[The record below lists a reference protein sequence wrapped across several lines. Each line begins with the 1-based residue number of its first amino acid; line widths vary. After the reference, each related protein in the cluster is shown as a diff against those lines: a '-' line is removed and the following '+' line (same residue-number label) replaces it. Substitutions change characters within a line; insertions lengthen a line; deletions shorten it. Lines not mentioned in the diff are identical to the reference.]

1 MNKYEM
7 NIDNQDNLGN
17 VNININVYEN
27 QNEQPKEN
35 DEKKENIDL
44 KKLKTTKTIR
54 NTEYDNLLGDDE
66 IDNRGC
72 CEKCCFYSCCCCLCS
87 SKEKSKNYYK
97 RGWRDYLIKEGNDEA
112 NKPFRLLTNLF
123 VNEEDAISGL
133 ESIRLNP
140 NLVSE
145 NKLRNDL
152 EFYIP
157 QLCTFLLFGEVRD
170 IEEFFVFLCRV
181 CNASFFF
188 AHRVHWFLSAMINAA
203 EEKKEDIIKIL
214 KMINTLFKS
223 ENFQKKTKIGKFYL
237 SNAEQFIQYIKNN
250 NLYCLYDV
258 KKIQKGINSLDYI
271 DYNDLNGYQQE
282 IYNKYKENRDIL
294 NKYSDIEYQKA
305 KEKEEKRIQE
315 KINKKQNKMNNINEI
330 KTDNSDRNEALIE
343 IKKKFNANDFFID
356 ISNFELENIDYT
368 YERDSDDEFDRDSNN
383 LSIKETIIVNDN
395 NEDIVKKEKSSK
407 IPLDINF
414 ISYHSSLNFI
424 EHLCDISNELPKHP
438 INEQKL
444 FLYEEITKINK
455 KLPCNVYLPFLK
467 DSTRNYMICHIPLEE
482 VKIFRTKT
490 RCPIMLTFEMIRID
504 ETNKENE
511 EDEEERQN
519 FENLNHSRSNT
530 ISIRPSL
537 KYNKKKSKNLPSN
550 KNRLEYEYDVDNLQ
564 SSYLNA
570 DFNLSKPLMIN
581 SSIFG
586 KNNASQKKITKNPTI
601 QFENEL
607 SVLPSK
613 DEYEEDDDSGNF
625 NYNNQNSLDEDI
637 KNKEEENKRL
647 LNIASRFTIR
657 PSGEIGNSNE
667 NYNKIKSGNI
677 KSNLKPSKTFFI
689 EDNIGKNNSSIGIAN
704 KLIKSNKELID
715 TSTNVISESNNEDNE
730 TSINSGNNTNLIEEE
745 EVQIEG
751 EEINQEFFDKIFGE
765 TIEEKEK
772 NLKKNSIFGK
782 IETHKIFRCIFKT
795 HEDLR
800 QEQFATQLIN
810 EFFQIF
816 KLENTGCWLNTY
828 EIISTGNDSGL
839 VEMVDNSLSL
849 DQLKQKTKHIS
860 LKDFYVNFFGK
871 GSEESESYRKAMD
884 NYVASLA
891 GYSLVCYF
899 LQIKD
904 RHNGNILID
913 NQGHLI
919 HIDFGFLLSNAPG
932 KGLKF
937 ENAPFKLS
945 HDMVDCLGG
954 IKGKYFEEFRKLLKK
969 GFLAVNK
976 HRHKIAI
983 LVEMMWCGHGKKLD
997 CFEKGQEAIN
1007 ELKLRLNPKAG
1018 NNKIDIFKFVDKLI
1032 GQSVDNWRTK
1042 WYDIFQYYVQGIFY

>member
-1 MNKYEM
+1 M
-7 NIDNQDNLGN
+7 NIDNQINQG
-17 VNININVYEN
+17 NININVNIYEN
-27 QNEQPKEN
+27 PREVQKEKNNDNKEN
-35 DEKKENIDL
+35 AKNTQIKP
-44 KKLKTTKTIR
+44 LKTMKTMRI
-54 NTEYDNLLGDDE
+54 TGLESLGDDDE
-66 IDNRGC
+66 EKDDRSC
-72 CEKCCFYSCCCCLCS
+72 LEKCCFYSCCCCLCNS
-87 SKEKSKNYYK
+87 NEKSKNYFK
-97 RGWRDYLIKEGNDEA
+97 KGWKDYLIREGNEET

-123 VNEEDAISGL
+123 VNEEGAISAL

-157 QLCTFLLFGEVRD
+157 QLCTFLLFGEVKD
-170 IEEFFVFLCRV
+170 IEEFFVFLCKV

-223 ENFQKKTKIGKFYL
+223 ENVSKKTKIGKFYV
-237 SNAEQFIQYIKNN
+237 SNAEKFIQYIKDN

-258 KKIQKGINSLDYI
+258 KKIQKGLDCL
-271 DYNDLNGYQQE
+271 NDIEFNQLNGYQQE
-282 IYNKYKENRDIL
+282 VYNKYKENRDIIY
-294 NKYSDIEYQKA
+294 KYSENEYQIV
-305 KEKEEKRIQE
+305 KEKEEKRIQ
-315 KINKKQNKMNNINEI
+315 NKMNKKKKSINNINNI
-330 KTDNSDRNEALIE
+330 NTDKDKPINE
-343 IKKKFNANDFFID
+343 IKKKFKANDFYIN

-368 YERDSDDEFDRDSNN
+368 YDVDSDEEDNFFHSS
-383 LSIKETIIVNDN
+383 LKETIFVPNSD
-395 NEDIVKKEKSSK
+395 NEDLDGNDKISK
-407 IPLDINF
+407 IPLDVNF

-424 EHLCDISNELPKHP
+424 DHLCDISNELPKYP

-444 FLYEEITKINK
+444 FLYEELAKINK

-467 DSTRNYMICHIPLEE
+467 DSTRNYIVCHIPLEE

-504 ETNKENE
+504 ETNRENE
-511 EDEEERQN
+511 N
-519 FENLNHSRSNT
+519 ENISDIDNLEHSRSNT
-530 ISIRPSL
+530 ISSL
-537 KYNKKKSKNLPSN
+537 GASFKFNKKESNNLPTSN
-550 KNRLEYEYDVDNLQ
+550 DIRGYEYNSDNLV
-564 SSYLNA
+564 YNA
-570 DFNLSKPLMIN
+570 DFDLSKPLTISVN
-581 SSIFG
+581 TFFDK
-586 KNNASQKKITKNPTI
+586 KNTVIEKKDANKKDTNKKKQI
-601 QFENEL
+601 EL
-607 SVLPSK
+607 SVIPIK
-613 DEYEEDDDSGNF
+613 EGY
-625 NYNNQNSLDEDI
+625 DEDNDNDNFLYSN
-637 KNKEEENKRL
+637 KNTIEENMKDIEEENKRL
-647 LNIASRFTIR
+647 KNIALKFSIYPTKT
-657 PSGEIGNSNE
+657 NVDSNE
-667 NYNKIKSGNI
+667 NDKIKFIRPIIHSKTIKDDSSI
-677 KSNLKPSKTFFI
+677 KSRTSVKIL
-689 EDNIGKNNSSIGIAN
+689 AN
-704 KLIKSNKELID
+704 KLIRNSQDQINLDINSNKENNID
-715 TSTNVISESNNEDNE
+715 IERENSDN
-730 TSINSGNNTNLIEEE
+730 GLYEEE
-745 EVQIEG
+745 ENQSGI
-751 EEINQEFFDKIFGE
+751 INQDFFDKIFGE
-765 TIEEKEK
+765 TIEEKEQ

-810 EFFQIF
+810 EFNQIF

-828 EIISTGNDSGL
+828 EIISTGHDSGL

-849 DQLKQKTKHIS
+849 DQLKQKTKNIS
-860 LKDFYVNFFGK
+860 LKDFYINYYGK
-871 GSEESESYRKAMD
+871 GNEYSLSFKKAMD
-884 NYVASLA
+884 NFVSSLA

-913 NQGHLI
+913 NEGHLI

-954 IKGKYFEEFRKLLKK
+954 IDGKYFEDFRKLLKK

-976 HRHKIAI
+976 HRHKIII
-983 LVEMMWCGHGKKLD
+983 LVEMMWCGHGKQLD
-997 CFEKGQEAIN
+997 CFEKGQEAID
-1007 ELKLRLNPKAG
+1007 ELKLRLNPKNG
-1018 NNKIDIFKFVDKLI
+1018 KHKKDIFKHVDNLI

>member
-1 MNKYEM
+1 M
-7 NIDNQDNLGN
+7 DNAKELEN
-17 VNININVYEN
+17 VNNNINIDEN
-27 QNEQPKEN
+27 IKEN
-35 DEKKENIDL
+35 NNDDNNDNFQMVKTMRVTGRETLADEEEN
-44 KKLKTTKTIR
+44 
-54 NTEYDNLLGDDE
+54 
-66 IDNRGC
+66 DNRTC
-72 CEKCCFYSCCCCLCS
+72 CQKCCFCLCCCCLCCIN
-87 SKEKSKNYYK
+87 KEKSKNSYR
-97 RGWRDYLIKEGNDEA
+97 RGWKDYLIREGNDES
-112 NKPFRLLTNLF
+112 NKPFKLLTNLF

-157 QLCTFLLFGEVRD
+157 QLCTFLLFGEVKD
-170 IEEFFVFLCRV
+170 IEEFFVFLCKV

-203 EEKKEDIIKIL
+203 EDKREDIIRIL

-223 ENFQKKTKIGKFYL
+223 ENAVKKTKIGKFYV
-237 SNAEQFIQYIKNN
+237 SNAEKFIDYIKKN
-250 NLYCLYDV
+250 NLYYLYDV
-258 KKIQKGINSLDYI
+258 KKIQKGIDCLNEI

-282 IYNKYKENRDIL
+282 LYNKYKDNRDIIA
-294 NKYSDIEYQKA
+294 KYSENEYLIAKA
-305 KEKEEKRIQE
+305 KEEKRIEE
-315 KINKKQNKMNNINEI
+315 KLKKAKNKNEI
-330 KTDNSDRNEALIE
+330 NITRKNDIISRNDSQIQTNE
-343 IKKKFNANDFFID
+343 IKKKFKANDFFID

-368 YERDSDDEFDRDSNN
+368 YEADSDDEDDARNY
-383 LSIKETIIVNDN
+383 SIKETIIVKDSI
-395 NEDIVKKEKSSK
+395 NEIENSDKRPK
-407 IPLDINF
+407 IPFDINF

-444 FLYEEITKINK
+444 YLYEQLLEINK

-467 DSTRNYMICHIPLEE
+467 DSTRNYIICHIPLEE
-482 VKIFRTKT
+482 VRIFRTKT
-490 RCPIMLTFEMIRID
+490 RCPIMLTFEIIRID
-504 ETNKENE
+504 ETIKENE
-511 EDEEERQN
+511 EDI
-519 FENLNHSRSNT
+519 ENLQNDGHSRSNT
-530 ISIRPSL
+530 VSSIGL
-537 KYNKKKSKNLPSN
+537 KYNKKKSKLPTVQS
-550 KNRLEYEYDVDNLQ
+550 RIEYEYDIDNLHT
-564 SSYLNA
+564 NA
-570 DFNLSKPLMIN
+570 DFNLSKPLMLSIN
-581 SSIFG
+581 TLVKTKTLMKKDSKDSKGSKDG
-586 KNNASQKKITKNPTI
+586 KNTNK
-601 QFENEL
+601 EYEM

-613 DEYEEDDDSGNF
+613 EEYEEDMD
-625 NYNNQNSLDEDI
+625 NYVLNTKNSLDLRI
-637 KNKEEENKRL
+637 KEKEEENKRL
-647 LNIASRFTIR
+647 LDIASKFSIQPMKNNIR
-657 PSGEIGNSNE
+657 ATVNEISDTNDYLEQPNFR
-667 NYNKIKSGNI
+667 
-677 KSNLKPSKTFFI
+677 LHPSKTVKQ
-689 EDNIGKNNSSIGIAN
+689 NSRTNSSSFDLAN
-704 KLIKSNKELID
+704 KLIKNKQEEINEISSN
-715 TSTNVISESNNEDNE
+715 SNNESTDSGNQIYE
-730 TSINSGNNTNLIEEE
+730 EEDDTQPSGSIN
-745 EVQIEG
+745 QD
-751 EEINQEFFDKIFGE
+751 FFDKIFGE

-772 NLKKNSIFGK
+772 NLKNNSIFGK
-782 IETHKIFRCIFKT
+782 IETHKLFRCIFKT

-810 EFFQIF
+810 EFYQIF

-860 LKDFYVNFFGK
+860 LKDFYINCYGK
-871 GSEESESYRKAMD
+871 GDVDSLSYKTAMD

-913 NQGHLI
+913 NQGHLV

-945 HDMVDCLGG
+945 NDMVDCLGG
-954 IKGKYFEEFRKLLKK
+954 VNGKYFEEFRKLLKK

-976 HRHKIAI
+976 HRHKIII

-997 CFEKGQEAIN
+997 CFEKGQETID
-1007 ELKLRLNPKAG
+1007 ELKMRLSPKDATT
-1018 NNKIDIFKFVDKLI
+1018 KKDILKFVDDLI

-1042 WYDIFQYYVQGIFY
+1042 WYDIFQYHVQGIFY